1 MLLLSRLVGHVSA
14 RGGALSRAGWE
25 TFPTVSI
32 VEVRRTVCLDRGDD
46 ALEEFDTARKTPGL
60 AAAA

>member
-1 MLLLSRLVGHVSA
+1 
-14 RGGALSRAGWE
+14 
-25 TFPTVSI
+25 VSI

-46 ALEEFDTARKTPGL
+46 ALEEFDTARKTPDL